1 MNIKQEVW
9 EILNG
14 KFGEDLTRDSSPF
27 VSTKKSGPYKRS
39 PEDTQRE
46 VS

>member
-27 VSTKKSGPYKRS
+27 VSTKKSGP
-39 PEDTQRE
+39 
-46 VS
+46 